1 MTFMY
6 WWMNLVQRIKAL
18 SAKKWFVRDNPQA
31 QGFTAQDMRN
41 KGVKSLARNLVG
53 YTADIPGTKASKAKL
68 RRLIL
73 AMVHQIEIETCDPGQ
88 GTMGDIPCLF
98 GTLTSQR
105 YHWDEVIRIIAEV
118 EGIEDY
124 HC

>member
-1 MTFMY
+1 MTFIY
-6 WWMNLVQRIKAL
+6 WWMNLVQGIKAL

-31 QGFTAQDMRN
+31 QGFTAQDIRN

-53 YTADIPGTKASKAKL
+53 YTADIPGTTARKETL

-88 GTMGDIPCLF
+88 GTIVDIPFMIC
-98 GTLTSQR
+98 TMTSQL
-105 YHWDEVIRIIAEV
+105 YHWDELIISIADLEV
-118 EGIEDY
+118 M
-124 HC
+124 